1 MWTSISSNKTDKKRI
16 LTIDKGNNGKT
27 WIITKWNLKNK
38 GNGKRR
44 RVKQMEGWIR
54 NSEKIYKY
62 TLVSSLPSW
71 FRKKRNYGS

>member
-1 MWTSISSNKTDKKRI
+1 MWTSLSSNKTDKKRI
-16 LTIDKGNNGKT
+16 LAIDKGNNGKT
-27 WIITKWNLKNK
+27 WIIIKWNLKNK

-44 RVKQMEGWIR
+44 CVKQMEEWIR

-62 TLVSSLPSW
+62 TIVSSLPSW